1 MFQIETGSVTDVPYR
16 CSNTS
21 GGHYAHHGFVRS
33 HGGWSLIVP
42 VVPASAAQDRIAE
55 DALAVAERKAECPG
69 GKFDF
74 ASTRASESARRGLVS
89 VVVGAPEGGGY
100 VMIMAYTGS
109 AWGVL

>member
-1 MFQIETGSVTDVPYR
+1 M
-16 CSNTS
+16 
-21 GGHYAHHGFVRS
+21 
-33 HGGWSLIVP
+33 IVP

-89 VVVGAPEGGGY
+89 VVVGGPEDVGY
-100 VMIMAYTGS
+100 VMIMA
-109 AWGVL
+109 